1 MKIQGGKMTNL
12 KSILAQFT
20 QDKNTDY
27 ETQYVNLGSYIN
39 ENFEALCQELQGS
52 RFNALTVESKKA
64 ALFHAFE
71 EQLVQQACQTAEQ
84 IDFLK
89 QIEDNINPYL
99 PSETNYLSIISY
111 ESYLKQPNERRAA
124 NFEKKCKWLK
134 AIMEIEQLQA
144 SNHKPVITPPEDT
157 QQFSIHKC
165 LELAG
170 VAPNAHHD
178 ILALEQFYQ
187 HLDTFIDTHFTD
199 LTAMISDE
207 SFAKLQDKHQK
218 VIFLEAMEASLIDY
232 TSNKQIKSTTQDKNF
247 KNRCHN
253 LAEPKNYPYAQAR
266 ADRYRDCSL
275 NERKLMFI
283 QKVQEEF
290 NDNNKK
296 QGFQSG
302 PRIFSMDFERSPD
315 QRYEQ
320 IHDRLH
326 GRNSGRY

>member
-39 ENFEALCQELQGS
+39 ENFEALCQGLQGS
-52 RFNALTVESKKA
+52 RFDALTVGSKKA
-64 ALFHAFE
+64 ALFQAFKE
-71 EQLVQQACQTAEQ
+71 MLVHQACQSVEQ

-89 QIEDNINPYL
+89 QIEDNINPYR
-99 PSETNYLSIISY
+99 PSETGYLNIICYISY
-111 ESYLKQPNERRAA
+111 LEQTHERRAA
-124 NFEKKCKWLK
+124 DFEKRCKWLK
-134 AIMEIEQLQA
+134 AVMEIEQLQA
-144 SNHKPVITPPEDT
+144 SNHKPVMTPPKDT
-157 QQFSIHKC
+157 QQFSVQKC

-170 VAPNAHHD
+170 VAPNAYHD

-199 LTAMISDE
+199 LAAMISDE
-207 SFAKLQDKHQK
+207 SFAKLQIKHQK
-218 VIFLEAMEASLIDY
+218 VIFWEAMEASLIDY
-232 TSNKQIKSTTQDKNF
+232 TSNLQMKTTQDKNF

-253 LAEPKNYPYAQAR
+253 SAKPKSYAYAQTR
-266 ADRYRDCSL
+266 ADMYRDCSL

-290 NDNNKK
+290 YDKKK
-296 QGFQSG
+296 QQASLDFDFSRNGRTTFG
-302 PRIFSMDFERSPD
+302 PF
-315 QRYEQ
+315 
-320 IHDRLH
+320 
-326 GRNSGRY
+326 SGRHGNDGR